1 MRALKFAVI
10 AMGVLLVAGFV
21 VLVLGFVQLLGPA
34 ANDGR
39 PIVDVPLDRLDLE
52 ESSRIVSLTALDGR
66 LILLVETA
74 AGEQRLLTVD
84 PDRLLG
90 DGNADR

>member
-1 MRALKFAVI
+1 
-10 AMGVLLVAGFV
+10 MGVLLVAGFV
-21 VLVLGFVQLLGPA
+21 VLIFGVVQLLGPGPDA
-34 ANDGR
+34 A
-39 PIVDVPLDRLDLE
+39 PPLVDVPLNSLDMDP
-52 ESSRIVSLTALDGR
+52 SSRIVSLTALDGR

-90 DGNADR
+90 DGDADR